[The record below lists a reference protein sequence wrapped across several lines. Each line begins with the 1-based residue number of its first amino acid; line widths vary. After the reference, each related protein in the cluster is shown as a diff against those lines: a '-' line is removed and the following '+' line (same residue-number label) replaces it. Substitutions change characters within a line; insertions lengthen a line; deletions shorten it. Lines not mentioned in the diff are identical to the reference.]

1 MVYTNIFLILAVV
14 LCVILL
20 ANRTK
25 ILKSRTQRHV
35 DPLPCKPLSINEAE
49 KLYADGELLCR
60 SGYLHYQLDFA
71 NAIPKEELGVFVGYA
86 KDDSKQKGRICVY
99 DNQHVKRGYIDSQN
113 ELYYTLSVRKQ
124 AFVYGV
130 LLHNEAHGY
139 HGEVCIRVK

>member
-49 KLYADGELLCR
+49 KLYADGRFETKRTHLCLR
-60 SGYLHYQLDFA
+60 QST
-71 NAIPKEELGVFVGYA
+71 
-86 KDDSKQKGRICVY
+86 R
-99 DNQHVKRGYIDSQN
+99 
-113 ELYYTLSVRKQ
+113 
-124 AFVYGV
+124 
-130 LLHNEAHGY
+130 
-139 HGEVCIRVK
+139 